1 MAGII
6 ERPWKILPDGLL
18 VAVRATPKGGRDA
31 IEGVATLADG
41 RLVLRVRVR
50 AAPAEGEA
58 NDALRRLLA
67 DTAGIAPAAVSLVK
81 GGAGRRKIFR
91 LTGDPSRLAAMLDAA
106 IARLKPETR

>member
-1 MAGII
+1 VAGIA
-6 ERPWKILPDGLL
+6 ERPWKTLPDGLL

-41 RLVLRVRVR
+41 RLVLKLRVR

-67 DTAGIAPAAVSLVK
+67 ETAGIAPSAVSLMQ
-81 GGAGRRKIFR
+81 GGAGRLKTFR
-91 LTGDPSRLAAMLDAA
+91 LTGDPSRLASVLDAA

>member
-6 ERPWKILPDGLL
+6 ERPWKTLPDGLL

-41 RLVLRVRVR
+41 RRVLKLRVRAV
-50 AAPAEGEA
+50 PAGGEA

-67 DTAGIAPAAVSLVK
+67 DTAGIAPSAASLVQ
-81 GGAGRRKIFR
+81 GGTGRLKTFR
-91 LTGDPSRLAAMLDAA
+91 LSGDPSRLAAVLDAV